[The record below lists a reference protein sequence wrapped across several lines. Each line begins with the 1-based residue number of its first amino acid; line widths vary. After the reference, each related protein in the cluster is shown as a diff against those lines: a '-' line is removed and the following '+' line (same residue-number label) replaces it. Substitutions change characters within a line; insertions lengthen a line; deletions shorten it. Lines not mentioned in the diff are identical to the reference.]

1 MTVFGNI
8 IWIILCGLILATLWV
23 LFGILWCITIIGIP
37 IGIQCFKFA
46 SLTIWP
52 FGRDVEYSDS
62 VGSMIVNIL
71 WIVFGGL
78 AICIAAAVIGA
89 VLCITII
96 GIPFGLQCFKIAKL
110 ALLPFGATIVPK
122 EPKQA

>member
-1 MTVFGNI
+1 MNILGNI
-8 IWIILCGLILATLWV
+8 LWVIICGLILATLWFV
-23 LFGILWCITIIGIP
+23 FGVLWCITIIGIP
-37 IGIQCFKFA
+37 VGVQCFKFA

-52 FGRDVEYSDS
+52 FGRDIEFGGS
-62 VGSMIVNIL
+62 VVSMIVNVL

-78 AICIAAAVIGA
+78 AICITALVIGA

-110 ALLPFGATIVPK
+110 ALLPFGAKIVDK
-122 EPKQA
+122 AV